1 MIKDHR
7 KQILFRYLFVD
18 LFLSSF
24 RPMVSETESIP
35 QGPLLEAMATCHS
48 LIVIDGN
55 LTGDP
60 LDLKMFEATD
70 WVTSSFSPL
79 NNTT

>member
-1 MIKDHR
+1 
-7 KQILFRYLFVD
+7 
-18 LFLSSF
+18 
-24 RPMVSETESIP
+24 MVSETESIP

-70 WVTSSFSPL
+70 WVTSSFSSL